1 MPNWCRNV
9 LNVNHKDKDKL
20 TELRVAVAGSE
31 LCNFVL
37 PEPD

>member
-9 LNVNHKDKDKL
+9 LNVNHTNKDRL

-31 LCNFVL
+31 LCNFVIT
-37 PEPD
+37 